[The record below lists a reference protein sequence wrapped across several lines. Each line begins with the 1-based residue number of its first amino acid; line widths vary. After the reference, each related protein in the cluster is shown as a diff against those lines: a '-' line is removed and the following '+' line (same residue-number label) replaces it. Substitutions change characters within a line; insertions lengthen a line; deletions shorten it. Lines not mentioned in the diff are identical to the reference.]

1 METTNNLVIFIIK
14 NNKILQNKHM
24 RRTIRLKES
33 ELRHMISES
42 VKRVLNEEYF
52 NKNVP
57 IDTLFFLNGDYDVYA
72 DGKILNATIDVEN
85 EFFEIGDWSL
95 YGEEAIDAITEI
107 YNFYKHS
114 NSTIESAIEQYA
126 YDALR

>member
-1 METTNNLVIFIIK
+1 MIK

-42 VKRVLNEEYF
+42 VKRILNEEYF

-57 IDTLFFLNGDYDVYA
+57 IDTLFFLNGDYDVYV
-72 DGKILNATIDVEN
+72 DGKMLNATIDVEN

-95 YGEEAIDAITEI
+95 DGDEAIEAITEI

-114 NSTIESAIEQYA
+114 NNTVESAIEQYV